1 MKTPVIE
8 VVSDAARLASRAAEV
23 FEEEATNAIRER
35 GRFTVAL
42 SGGSTPKRLYELLAG
57 SSQLPWDQIH
67 FFWSD
72 ERHVPPDHPDSN
84 FKMAHEALLSK
95 VPPANIHRIKAELP
109 DPAAV
114 AHDYEQTLIDFFQL
128 SGHQLPN
135 FDLILLGMGADAH
148 TASIFPEHAELLE
161 TESLVASVWVEK
173 LGAHRITMTM
183 PVINAGRAVI
193 FLVSGPEKAF
203 ALDKVLAG
211 PRDPIS
217 YPAQAVNPT
226 NGTLQWLI
234 NV

>member
-114 AHDYEQTLIDFFQL
+114 ARDYEQTLIDFFQL
-128 SGHQLPN
+128 SSHQLPN

-148 TASIFPEHAELLE
+148 TASIFPGHGELLE
-161 TESLVASVWVEK
+161 TESLVVSVWVEK
-173 LGAHRITMTM
+173 LHTHRITMTM
-183 PVINAGRAVI
+183 PVINAGRAVV

-211 PRDPIS
+211 PSDPIS

-226 NGTLQWLI
+226 NGKLQWLI
-234 NV
+234 AK